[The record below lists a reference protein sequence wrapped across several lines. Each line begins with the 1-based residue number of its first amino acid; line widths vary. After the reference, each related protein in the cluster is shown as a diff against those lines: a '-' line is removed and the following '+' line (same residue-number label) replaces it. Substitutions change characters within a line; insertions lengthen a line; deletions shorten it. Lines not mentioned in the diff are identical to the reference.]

1 MRTVTHH
8 APHCLA
14 LLVASVT
21 LAGCGGSHPV
31 VVNGSVVRLRL
42 DEFRITPQLV
52 QVHPGRLKII
62 AFNTGQLTHNLKVV
76 LEHRDATGQQI
87 VLGGTPTALPG
98 GEVEAK
104 MTLAP
109 GRYLM
114 VDSLANHVDLGQ
126 FGTLI
131 VK

>member
-8 APHCLA
+8 ASHCLA
-14 LLVASVT
+14 LIVAIVT

-31 VVNGSVVRLRL
+31 VVNDTVLRLRL
-42 DEFRITPQLV
+42 DEFRITPQFV

-62 AFNTGQLTHNLKVV
+62 AFNTGQLTHNLKVE
-76 LEHRDATGQQI
+76 LAHRDATGQAI

-98 GEVEAK
+98 GQVEAK
-104 MTLAP
+104 MMLPP
-109 GRYLM
+109 GRYMM

>member
-1 MRTVTHH
+1 
-8 APHCLA
+8 
-14 LLVASVT
+14 
-21 LAGCGGSHPV
+21 V
-31 VVNGSVVRLRL
+31 VVNGSVLRLRL
-42 DEFRITPQLV
+42 DEFRITPPRV
-52 QVHPGRLKII
+52 QVNAGRLKII
-62 AFNTGQLTHNLKVV
+62 AFNTGQLTHNVKVE
-76 LEHRDATGQQI
+76 LEHRDASGQPV

-104 MTLAP
+104 MVLTP
-109 GRYLM
+109 GHYRM

>member
-1 MRTVTHH
+1 MRTVTHRSVRGM
-8 APHCLA
+8 APLA
-14 LLVASVT
+14 AILM
-21 LAGCGGSHPV
+21 LAGCGGGRPV
-31 VVNGSVVRLRL
+31 VVDGSVLRLRL

-62 AFNTGQLTHNLKVV
+62 AYNTGQLTHNLKIE
-76 LEHRDATGQQI
+76 LEHRDSSGQPVI
-87 VLGGTPTALPG
+87 LGGTPTALPG

-104 MTLAP
+104 LTLAA
-109 GRYLM
+109 GRYMM

>member
-1 MRTVTHH
+1 MRTVTHRTV
-8 APHCLA
+8 PRLA
-14 LLVASVT
+14 LIAAIVT
-21 LAGCGGSHPV
+21 LAGCGGSHTV
-31 VVNGSVVRLRL
+31 VVDGSVVRLRL
-42 DEFRITPQLV
+42 DEFRITPQLLR
-52 QVHPGRLKII
+52 VHPGRLKII
-62 AFNTGQLTHNLKVV
+62 AFNTGQLTHNVKVE
-76 LEHRDATGQQI
+76 LPHRDATGQPI

-98 GEVEAK
+98 GEVETK
-104 MTLAP
+104 LVLAP

>member
-1 MRTVTHH
+1 MRTVTHRTVRRL
-8 APHCLA
+8 APIAAIL
-14 LLVASVT
+14 T
-21 LAGCGGSHPV
+21 LAGCGGGKAV
-31 VVNGSVVRLRL
+31 VVNGSVLRLRL

-52 QVHPGRLKII
+52 QMHPGRLKIV
-62 AFNTGQLTHNLKVV
+62 AYNTGQLTHNLKIE
-76 LEHRDATGQQI
+76 LEHRDSSGQPV

-98 GEVEAK
+98 AEVEAK
-104 MTLAP
+104 LTLAP
-109 GRYLM
+109 GRYMM

>member
-1 MRTVTHH
+1 MRTVTHRTVRRL
-8 APHCLA
+8 APLAA
-14 LLVASVT
+14 LLM
-21 LAGCGGSHPV
+21 LPGCGGGRPV
-31 VVNGSVVRLRL
+31 VVNGSVLRLRL

-52 QVHPGRLKII
+52 QVPPGRLKIV
-62 AFNTGQLTHNLKVV
+62 AYNTGQLTHNLKIE
-76 LEHRDATGQQI
+76 LAHRDSGGQPI

-104 MTLAP
+104 LTLKP
-109 GRYLM
+109 GRYMM

>member
-8 APHCLA
+8 IVHRLAPI
-14 LLVASVT
+14 VAIAM
-21 LAGCGGSHPV
+21 LAGCGGSHTV
-31 VVNGSVVRLRL
+31 VVNGSVLRLRL
-42 DEFRITPQLV
+42 DEFRITPPRV

-62 AFNTGQLTHNLKVV
+62 AFNTGQLTHNVKVE
-76 LEHRDATGQQI
+76 LEHRDASGQPV

-104 MTLAP
+104 MVLTP
-109 GRYLM
+109 GHYRM

>member
-8 APHCLA
+8 AVHRLA
-14 LLVASVT
+14 PIVAIVM
-21 LAGCGGSHPV
+21 LAGCGGSHTV
-31 VVNGSVVRLRL
+31 VVNGSVLRLRL
-42 DEFRITPQLV
+42 DEFRITPQRV

-62 AFNTGQLTHNLKVV
+62 AFNTGQLTHNLKVE
-76 LEHRDATGQQI
+76 LEHRDASGQAI

-104 MTLAP
+104 MVLTP
-109 GRYLM
+109 GRYMM

>member
-1 MRTVTHH
+1 MRTVTHRTVRR
-8 APHCLA
+8 LA
-14 LLVASVT
+14 LIAAILM
-21 LAGCGGSHPV
+21 LAGCGGSHRV
-31 VVNGSVVRLRL
+31 VVNGSVLRLRL

-62 AFNTGQLTHNLKVV
+62 AFNTGQLTHNLKVE
-76 LEHRDATGQQI
+76 LEHRDASGQPI

-98 GEVEAK
+98 EEVEAK
-104 MTLAP
+104 LTLAP
-109 GRYLM
+109 GRYMM

-131 VK
+131 VQ

>member
-1 MRTVTHH
+1 MRTVTHLTVRRL
-8 APHCLA
+8 APIAAIL
-14 LLVASVT
+14 T
-21 LAGCGGSHPV
+21 LAGCGGGRAV

-52 QVHPGRLKII
+52 QVHPGRLKIV
-62 AFNTGQLTHNLKVV
+62 AYNTGQLTHNVKIELQ
-76 LEHRDATGQQI
+76 HRDASGQAV

-104 MTLAP
+104 LTLAP

-126 FGTLI
+126 SGTLI